1 MPAQGQQLI
10 YQDGAIEMKFQGAVI
25 KEQGVTFPLVV
36 VLPKYYGKVYSKI
49 GNYGRISMMPFSTN

>member
-1 MPAQGQQLI
+1 
-10 YQDGAIEMKFQGAVI
+10 MKFQGAVI